1 MQIKSHSTSTYLTF
15 NNISSN
21 SISIQILI
29 VNNSAISYL
38 KLLNV
43 IIIMHNT
50 FHDSQSLMKDNK
62 VTKNSTQW
70 KIYKVTKKNRLDIE
84 LQVKHILQHT
94 IQGKFKQAVYLD
106 TSPFDTCVKY
116 CFFWRTGGSHL
127 QYVSLLLLFYL
138 HQAYIPMPGYW
149 STWKCKQSNAL
160 WIVSEVPKI
169 RTCSQFWICFSLFTI
184 LAWQFPNSLFV

>member
-1 MQIKSHSTSTYLTF
+1 MQIKSHFTSTYLTF

-50 FHDSQSLMKDNK
+50 FHDSQYLMKDNK

-94 IQGKFKQAVYLD
+94 IQGQFKQAVNLD
-106 TSPFDTCVKY
+106 TWPFDTCVKY

-127 QYVSLLLLFYL
+127 SICLSTTAVLSPPGLYTHAWLLIYL
-138 HQAYIPMPGYW
+138 
-149 STWKCKQSNAL
+149 
-160 WIVSEVPKI
+160 EVQTEQRPVDCI
-169 RTCSQFWICFSLFTI
+169 RSS
-184 LAWQFPNSLFV
+184 